1 MRTSKIMTASILDVV
16 MVAGGLILGISPKAL
31 GQGDGTGMMMLA
43 QPDSPAILIETNHT
57 TTDLLQSA
65 KLMNVSEHSVTGY
78 RIGWVVVYPSG
89 RSKVGLGLAIDV
101 PAGIKPGEVANV
113 PAQAV
118 SLDFVKEGA
127 SAVFFFVTDVYS
139 TGVPAW
145 KPELVKVEQKA
156 REMERPDH
164 GAR

>member
-1 MRTSKIMTASILDVV
+1 MFASMLGVV
-16 MVAGGLILGISPKAL
+16 LLGGVLILGISPKAL

-43 QPDSPAILIETNHT
+43 QPDSPAILIETHHT

-65 KLMNVSEHSVTGY
+65 KLQNVSEHSVTGY

-89 RSKVGLGLAIDV
+89 RVRVGLGLAIDV
-101 PAGIKPGEVANV
+101 PTGIKPGEVANV

-127 SAVFFFVTDVYS
+127 SAVVFFVTDVYS

-145 KPELVKVEQKA
+145 KPELAKVEQKA
-156 REMERPDH
+156 REMERLDH

>member
-1 MRTSKIMTASILDVV
+1 
-16 MVAGGLILGISPKAL
+16 
-31 GQGDGTGMMMLA
+31 
-43 QPDSPAILIETNHT
+43 
-57 TTDLLQSA
+57 
-65 KLMNVSEHSVTGY
+65 MNVSEHSVTGY

-145 KPELVKVEQKA
+145 KPELVKVATKSP
-156 REMERPDH
+156 RN
-164 GAR
+164 GAPGPRCPVSRITVTAACHFPATILLLR